1 MNAVSPSAPSTRI
14 GVCPPSSP
22 AGIVVV
28 RLREEAEATW
38 ALRAADGDGGR
49 TRVDREVLAEHRHAP
64 ALDCPERMHR
74 GDPGGVQ

>member
-1 MNAVSPSAPSTRI
+1 MPALQ
-14 GVCPPSSP
+14 P

-28 RLREEAEATW
+28 RLREEAEATCG
-38 ALRAADGDGGR
+38 AHAADGDRRR

-64 ALDCPERMHR
+64 ALDRPERMHR